1 MRKTA
6 APKDIDSYIAEQP
19 EEVQPILEKLR
30 QTIKKAAPKAEEV
43 ISYRMPAFK
52 YHGILVYFAANKNH
66 IGFYPTGSGIE
77 AFKEELEEYAGG
89 KGTAK
94 FPIGKA
100 LPWKLIAQIVKYR
113 VAQNLE
119 KTKPKKSA
127 K

>member
-6 APKDIDSYIAEQP
+6 VPKDIDGYIAEQP

-43 ISYRMPAFK
+43 ISYQMPAFK

-77 AFKEELEEYAGG
+77 AFKEELVEYAGG

-94 FPIGKA
+94 FPIGKP

-119 KTKPKKSA
+119 KAKAKKRA